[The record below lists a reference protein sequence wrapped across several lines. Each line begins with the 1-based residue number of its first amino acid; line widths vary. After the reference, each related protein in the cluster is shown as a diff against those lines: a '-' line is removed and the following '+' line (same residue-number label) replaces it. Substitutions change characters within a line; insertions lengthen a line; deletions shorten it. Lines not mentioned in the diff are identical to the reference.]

1 MNKGILADASML
13 RGEPPLEYLRKAN
26 KLEAQGRDIVRFEI
40 GQPDFDTPEN
50 IKDAAIK
57 ALKNGFTHYVPTD
70 GIPELKE
77 AIRDDIENTRGFRPD
92 DNQILVLPGAKPG
105 LYFSMLALVNQ
116 GDEIIYP
123 DPGFFTYES
132 QVGYAGCRKN
142 PLPLYEDN
150 QFGIDPE
157 DINERINEKTKM
169 MILNSP
175 QNPTGGVLREKD
187 IRAIAEMAQE
197 NDIYVLSDEIYSKML
212 YDGLEHHSPAYIDG
226 CKERTII
233 VDGFSKAYAMT
244 GWRLG
249 YMIAPAEVIKEIEL
263 LVADALS
270 CTNSF
275 SQWGA
280 VEALKNGETFVDM
293 IMTEFDQRRKLVVE
307 GLNKIPGMSCIYP
320 TGAFYAFPNIKE
332 TGMKSKEL
340 ADHLLDEAGVCL
352 LPGSSFGCQGEGHL
366 RISYA
371 CSQAEIEKGLA
382 RIKTAMEKLVQRS

>member
-1 MNKGILADASML
+1 ML

-26 KLEAQGRDIVRFEI
+26 RLEAQGKDIVRFEI
-40 GQPDFDTPEN
+40 GQPDFDTPDN

-57 ALKNGFTHYVPTD
+57 ALKEGFTHYVPTD

-77 AIRDDIENTRGFRPD
+77 AIRDDIEKTRGFRPD
-92 DNQILVLPGAKPG
+92 EDQILVLPGAKPG
-105 LYFSMLALVNQ
+105 LYFSMLALVKQ

-132 QVGYAGCRKN
+132 QVGYAGCCKK
-142 PLPLYEDN
+142 PIPLYEEN
-150 QFGIDPE
+150 KFSMDPT
-157 DINERINEKTKM
+157 DINELITDKTKM
-169 MILNSP
+169 MIINSP
-175 QNPTGGVLREKD
+175 QNPTGGVLLEKD
-187 IRAIAEMAQE
+187 VRAIAEIAQE
-197 NDIYVLSDEIYSKML
+197 HDIYVLSDEIYSKML
-212 YDGLEHHSPAYIDG
+212 YDGLKHHSPAYMDG
-226 CKERTII
+226 CGERTII

-249 YMIAPAEVIKEIEL
+249 YMVAPAEVIKGIEL

-280 VEALKNGETFVDM
+280 VEALKNGDTFVDM
-293 IMTEFDQRRKLVVE
+293 IMEEFHKRRDIVVK
-307 GLNKIPGMSCIYP
+307 GMNKIPGMSCIYP
-320 TGAFYAFPNIKE
+320 KGAFYAFPNIKE

-340 ADHLLDEAGVCL
+340 ADHLLTDAGVCL
-352 LPGSSFGCQGEGHL
+352 LPGSSFGSYGEGYL

-371 CSQAEIEKGLA
+371 CSQAEIEKGLE
-382 RIKTAMEKLVQRS
+382 RMHVAMDKLVQRS